1 MLQLTETQ
9 GLLKK
14 KKHSRML
21 LCLKR
26 FTIILVQ
33 HPPDDM
39 YRIKKTFPCKP
50 YTCLPLYD
58 LLNKRPDVYGASEAE
73 IPLEPEIANLIY
85 EKNSF

>member
-1 MLQLTETQ
+1 
-9 GLLKK
+9 
-14 KKHSRML
+14 ML